1 MVVNSGVRRWALVVL
16 ATGIAIV
23 LISNAGDSARPAPL
37 FDGLFVEEPYRYVDP
52 SAGLPGDPFAI
63 SETKQV
69 VGGTVALIATA
80 TGEVPPQAQVIA
92 EADAFAISGDTTSIV
107 VSIQPESA
115 HDAGVLGNLYRIQV
129 VDQVGT
135 LLKLRPGSLVTVV
148 LRAPEANPEARIARR
163 DGDAWTE
170 LATDNGGLPDLLA
183 ANVDELGQ
191 FAVFLATRSSPS
203 PLPSAAQKNGA
214 AGDLPI
220 WLLVAFVVA
229 ALGVGLLWG
238 WLGDPGQR

>member
-1 MVVNSGVRRWALVVL
+1 MLESWA
-16 ATGIAIV
+16 TCIAFR
-23 LISNAGDSARPAPL
+23 SSTR
-37 FDGLFVEEPYRYVDP
+37 
-52 SAGLPGDPFAI
+52 S
-63 SETKQV
+63 
-69 VGGTVALIATA
+69 
-80 TGEVPPQAQVIA
+80 
-92 EADAFAISGDTTSIV
+92 
-107 VSIQPESA
+107 
-115 HDAGVLGNLYRIQV
+115 
-129 VDQVGT
+129 GT